1 MSRPIRVIV
10 WILFFLA
17 TAYVA
22 ILILLWSQQ
31 GRLLYPAPRAIG
43 PTTGGFEQISYR
55 TEDGLS
61 LEAGYR
67 AAKPG
72 KPTLIY
78 FHGNG
83 TDWVSSVVATDRLVR
98 AGYGVLA
105 AEYRGYRG
113 NPGTPN
119 EEGLYRD
126 GRAALGYLSAKGI
139 AENEIVIV
147 GNSIGSGVAVQMAR
161 ETNPRALVLISPF
174 ASLSELVGEKF
185 RWLPTGLLLRDKYEN
200 AARLA
205 DIRSGILILHG
216 DADSLI
222 AHAHAEQLAA
232 ANLRTRLELFAGAG
246 HDLAWHDETEE
257 AILRFLHEPIDEEGN
272 S

>member
-1 MSRPIRVIV
+1 MSRPIRIIV
-10 WILFFLA
+10 WILVFLA
-17 TAYVA
+17 TAYLA
-22 ILILLWSQQ
+22 ILIILWSQQ

-43 PTTGGFEQISYR
+43 PTTGGFQEITYR
-55 TEDGLS
+55 TDDGLS
-61 LEAGYR
+61 LDAGYR
-67 AAKPG
+67 AAERG
-72 KPTLIY
+72 KPTLLY

-83 TDWVSSVVATDRLVR
+83 ADWVSSVVATDRLVP

-113 NPGTPN
+113 NPGTPS

-126 GRAALGYLSAKGI
+126 GRAALAFLAARGI

-161 ETNPRALVLISPF
+161 ETNPLALVLISPF
-174 ASLSELVGEKF
+174 ASLSELGGEKF
-185 RWLPTGLLLRDKYEN
+185 RWLPTGRLLRDKYEN
-200 AARLA
+200 GAKLA
-205 DIRSGILILHG
+205 SICSEILILHG

-222 AHAHAEQLAA
+222 PHAHAERRAA
-232 ANLRTRLELFAGAG
+232 MNPRARLEVFPDIG
-246 HDLAWHDETEE
+246 HDLAWHDQAEE
-257 AILRFLHEPIDEEGN
+257 AVLGFLRELIDDEGN